1 MNYEF
6 QITITKQISQEIGL
20 NIPTL
25 NQDNE
30 QYDFWTECISFTI
43 TNEIDDIDKKGT
55 YYFLDMPSEVEILID
70 HDHKNEDKIYNYLKN
85 EFPEQ

>member
-6 QITITKQISQEIGL
+6 QITITKQIAQEIGL

-43 TNEIDDIDKKGT
+43 NNEIDDIDKKGT
-55 YYFLDMPSEVEILID
+55 YYFLDMPSEVDILID